1 MKQAKSS
8 SKKNLLFL
16 SSNRSYLNE
25 LSSELCLDE
34 FTIFL
39 VVNNREL
46 NALLEKIEPDIVLID
61 LAAQPIEEIN
71 IVTYI
76 KSRSP
81 GARVVTL
88 AEIEQIEE
96 ARASLQQGAAFYLM
110 KPISCD
116 DIKVVVSKL
125 SFGLDRATEYRE
137 FEQQVLSDLMSGSPA
152 MEKVLKLAMKIAPT
166 ASNVLLT
173 GGSGTGKEFF
183 AKIIHRLSKRD
194 EGKFVTV
201 NCGAIPETLFESE
214 MFGHKKGAFTG
225 ADNDKS
231 GLVEEA
237 HMGTLFLDEVGE
249 LSLSSQ
255 VKLLRFIQERTFTRV
270 GDPAQ
275 RRVNVRV
282 IAATNR
288 NLAQMVIDG
297 TFREDLFFRLNVF
310 ILNLPPLRDRKE
322 TIPGLIRLFVH
333 RKNVE
338 LEKNVNSFTK
348 GAEAILANYDYPGN
362 VRELENIIEHA
373 MVLSEGAEIKEAD
386 LPETMFGKQ
395 LMLSGP
401 MDVVRYTGRKIKTM
415 EELEKEHIM
424 LALSVY
430 NHNYTESAKALG
442 ISRSTLWRK
451 MKSFSIPKEK

>member
-1 MKQAKSS
+1 MKQIGRDN
-8 SKKNLLFL
+8 KKHLVFI

-25 LSSELCLDE
+25 LSKTLCLDD
-34 FTIFL
+34 FNVYL
-39 VVNNREL
+39 VISSREL
-46 NALLEKIEPDIVLID
+46 NALFEKITPDIFIID
-61 LAAQPIEEIN
+61 LTSQPIEEIN
-71 IVTYI
+71 IVSYV

-81 GARVVTL
+81 GARVITL
-88 AEIEQIEE
+88 AEIDQIEE
-96 ARASLQQGAAFYLM
+96 ARSSLQQGASFYLM
-110 KPISCD
+110 KPVSCD
-116 DIKVVVSKL
+116 DIKIVVEKL
-125 SFGLDRATEYRE
+125 SFGLDRASEYRE
-137 FEQQVLSDLMSGSPA
+137 FEQQVLSDLMAGSPA

-173 GGSGTGKEFF
+173 GESGTGKEFF

-214 MFGHKKGAFTG
+214 FFGHKKGSFTG
-225 ADNDKS
+225 ADNDKR

-249 LSLSSQ
+249 LSLPAQ
-255 VKLLRFIQERTFTRV
+255 VKLLRFLQERTFTRI
-270 GDPAQ
+270 GDPSQ
-275 RRVNVRV
+275 RRVNVRI

-297 TFREDLFFRLNVF
+297 KFREDLFFRLNVF

-348 GAEAILANYDYPGN
+348 GAEAILANYNYPGN
-362 VRELENIIEHA
+362 VRELENIIEYA
-373 MVLSEGAEIKEAD
+373 MVMSSGSEVRETD

-395 LMLSGP
+395 LLLSGP
-401 MDVVRYTGRKIKTM
+401 TDGINYSDRKIKTM
-415 EELEKEHIM
+415 EELEKEHIKF
-424 LALSVY
+424 ALSVY

-451 MKSFSIPKEK
+451 MKSYNIPKEN

>member
-1 MKQAKSS
+1 MKQVSNDN
-8 SKKNLLFL
+8 KKHLVFL
-16 SSNRSYLNE
+16 SSSRSYLNE
-25 LSSELCLDE
+25 LSKKLCLDD
-34 FTIFL
+34 FTLYLII
-39 VVNNREL
+39 NSREL
-46 NALLEKIEPDIVLID
+46 NALFEKVNPDIIIID
-61 LAAQPIEEIN
+61 LAAQPIEEMN
-71 IVTYI
+71 IVSYV
-76 KSRSP
+76 KSRAP
-81 GARVVTL
+81 GARVITL

-96 ARASLQQGAAFYLM
+96 ARASLQHGASFYLM
-110 KPISCD
+110 KPTNCD
-116 DIKVVVSKL
+116 DIKIVVEKL

-173 GGSGTGKEFF
+173 GESGTGKEFF

-214 MFGHKKGAFTG
+214 FFGHKKGAFTG
-225 ADNDKS
+225 ADNDKK

-249 LSLSSQ
+249 LSLPAQ
-255 VKLLRFIQERTFTRV
+255 VKLLRFIQERTFTRI
-270 GDPAQ
+270 GDPSQ
-275 RRVNVRV
+275 RRVNVRI

-288 NLAQMVIDG
+288 NLAQMVIDDK
-297 TFREDLFFRLNVF
+297 FREDLFFRLNVF

-338 LEKNVNSFTK
+338 LERNVNSFTK
-348 GAEAILANYDYPGN
+348 GAEAILANYSYPGN
-362 VRELENIIEHA
+362 VRELENIIEYA
-373 MVLSEGAEIKEAD
+373 MVMSDGNEIKETN
-386 LPETMFGKQ
+386 LPDTMFGKQ
-395 LMLSGP
+395 LLLSGP
-401 MDVVRYTGRKIKTM
+401 GDAVSYSDRRIKTM
-415 EELEKEHIM
+415 EELEKEHIK
-424 LALSVY
+424 LALSVHG
-430 NHNYTESAKALG
+430 NNYTESAKALG

-451 MKSFSIPKEK
+451 MKTYDIPKEN

>member
-1 MKQAKSS
+1 MKRVKNDDKKELVLISS
-8 SKKNLLFL
+8 DRNYL
-16 SSNRSYLNE
+16 SE
-25 LSSELCLDE
+25 LSSKLCLDE
-34 FTIFL
+34 FNIYLT
-39 VVNNREL
+39 VNSREL
-46 NALLEKIEPDIVLID
+46 NALFEKIQPDIFVID
-61 LAAQPIEEIN
+61 LENQAEQEMN
-71 IVTYI
+71 IVSYV

-81 GARVVTL
+81 GARVITVT
-88 AEIEQIEE
+88 AIEQIEE
-96 ARASLQQGAAFYLM
+96 ARSSLHHGAAFYLM
-110 KPISCD
+110 KPINCD
-116 DIKVVVSKL
+116 DIKTVVEKL

-137 FEQQVLSDLMSGSPA
+137 FEQQVLSDLMSGSSA

-173 GGSGTGKEFF
+173 GESGTGKEFF

-194 EGKFVTV
+194 EGKFITV
-201 NCGAIPETLFESE
+201 NCGAIPDTLFESE
-214 MFGHKKGAFTG
+214 FFGHKKGSFTG
-225 ADNDKS
+225 ADSDKK

-255 VKLLRFIQERTFTRV
+255 VKLLRFIQEKTYNRV
-270 GDPAQ
+270 GDSSQ
-275 RRVNVRV
+275 RRVNVRI

-288 NLAQMVIDG
+288 KLAQMVIDG

-348 GAEAILANYDYPGN
+348 GAEALLANYDYPGN
-362 VRELENIIEHA
+362 VRELENIIEYA
-373 MVLSEGAEIKEAD
+373 MVMSDDQEIKESN

-395 LMLSGP
+395 LMLTGPSEINSYSGK
-401 MDVVRYTGRKIKTM
+401 RIKTM
-415 EELEKEHIM
+415 EELEREHIS

-430 NHNYTESAKALG
+430 NHNYTESSRALG

-451 MKSFSIPKEK
+451 MKTYNIPKET